1 MAFIEAQSVD
11 FTYPVYD
18 LGGRSLKV
26 TLMSGL
32 KANSGVV
39 HVTALR
45 NVSLSLKEGDR
56 LGLIGHNGAG
66 KSTLLRMFAGVI
78 HPSRGRIR
86 CEGRVVPL
94 IAKGLGLNDEFS
106 GLQNIELP
114 MRLLGATT
122 QEVKHA
128 REDTPAGT
136 APGDFTH
143 LPTRPFSEGMR
154 ARLAFAICTSI
165 VGDIL
170 VLDEWLGAGDAQFVL
185 KAQERIMDMLGQTK
199 IIVLASH
206 SLDLLRSLCNK
217 VCWMERGQV
226 VMVGDADEVLT
237 AYLAQVH
244 RENAPAV
251 A

>member
-32 KANSGVV
+32 KESAGVV
-39 HVTALR
+39 HVSALR
-45 NVSLSLKEGDR
+45 NVSLRLKEGDR

-122 QEVKHA
+122 EEVKYA
-128 REDTPAGT
+128 MEEIPAWTGL
-136 APGDFTH
+136 GDFIH
-143 LPTRPFSEGMR
+143 LPIRTYSEGMR

-237 AYLAQVH
+237 AYLDQVH
-244 RENAPAV
+244 GGTSAAV